1 MPLNAMEPFGT
12 EPPRPTPATSHT
24 AGWYPDPTHRF
35 EFRYYNGER
44 WTADV
49 ARQSVRYIDP
59 IGTAPA
65 TFSAPPSRALAVTAL
80 VFSLCSIAIAW
91 MPFLFVIG
99 AAGAITALI
108 LGIVVMRRSAR
119 NNSSGQPIPIGQ
131 GMAISA
137 ICVGVAALALCVV
150 GFHLTRVVL
159 REVDKLVNPGPHE
172 VQIDRCET
180 EDGHVIAE
188 GSIRNNDIDTHT
200 YTITIAYRLD
210 GTRWETD
217 SVRVA
222 RVAAGDRADF
232 ATASTSVDFSE
243 AKVTCTIDNVFGP
256 APFSD

>member
-1 MPLNAMEPFGT
+1 MPSNAPEPFGT
-12 EPPRPTPATSHT
+12 EPPSPMPATSHT
-24 AGWYPDPTHRF
+24 GGWYPDPTHRF
-35 EFRYYNGER
+35 EYRYYNGER

-49 ARQSVRYIDP
+49 ARQSVRYVDP
-59 IGTAPA
+59 IGTVPA
-65 TFSAPPSRALAVTAL
+65 TFNAPPSRSLAVTAL

-91 MPFLFVIG
+91 LPFLFVIG

-108 LGIVVMRRSAR
+108 LGIIVMRRSAR
-119 NNSSGQPIPIGQ
+119 NKSAGQPVPIGQ

-137 ICVGVAALALCVV
+137 ICVAVAALGLCIV
-150 GFHLTRVVL
+150 GLNLTRVVL
-159 REVDKLVNPGPHE
+159 REVDELVNPGPHE
-172 VQIDRCET
+172 VQIDRCER

-188 GSIRNNDIDTHT
+188 GSIRNNDIEMHT

-222 RVAAGDRADF
+222 NVAAGDQEDF
-232 ATASTSVDFSE
+232 ATASSSVDFSSAE
-243 AKVTCTIDNVFGP
+243 VTCTIDNVYGP